1 MPFVHCLKPKVNFDT
16 LNFTCP
22 TLACACSACLRGQ
35 RMQRFRGCL
44 QLVTCLGVQH
54 VWLCKCNITSFM
66 QLYVCSLKCSTGS
79 LHRAKICPTRPTLG
93 IHDTGACN
101 QASLSAAP
109 RSISDEPCGNMSH
122 PAHPGHSCAGTAAAT
137 MPPCMLSHVAIY
149 IVAWLPSS
157 PLTVCSKQGP
167 LRRPQL
173 PAGHPGRLLS
183 LCVQRPRPQR
193 GFEVFV

>member
-54 VWLCKCNITSFM
+54 AWLCKCNITSIM

-101 QASLSAAP
+101 QASLSAVP
-109 RSISDEPCGNMSH
+109 RSISDEHCGNMSH
-122 PAHPGHSCAGTAAAT
+122 PAHPGHFMCRDRCCSHASPHAKPCCILYRGLAPVQPTHCMLEAGPAAAAAT
-137 MPPCMLSHVAIY
+137 PCRPSWPPAEPMCTA
-149 IVAWLPSS
+149 SS
-157 PLTVCSKQGP
+157 PSKG
-167 LRRPQL
+167 
-173 PAGHPGRLLS
+173 
-183 LCVQRPRPQR
+183 V
-193 GFEVFV
+193 